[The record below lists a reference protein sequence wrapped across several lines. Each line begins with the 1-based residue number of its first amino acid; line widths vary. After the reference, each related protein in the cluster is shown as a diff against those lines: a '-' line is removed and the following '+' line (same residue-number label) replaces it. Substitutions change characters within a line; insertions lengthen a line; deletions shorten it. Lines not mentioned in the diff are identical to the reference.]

1 MRRLLVTMLA
11 LSVASLARAEPLPS
25 FLNSNETER
34 RLPTPN
40 LPVDAYRP
48 GPAGL
53 HVPTVDSARQ
63 SPLLMSTQVA
73 VRKVRFEGG
82 TVYPLSDLREHFQP
96 LIGREVTL
104 AELIEFTRRLTQRY
118 QQDGYLLSYA
128 YLPPQDFADGRVR
141 VVLVEG
147 YIHDYQVQGDIGAA
161 RAYLEQLMD
170 RLKAERPLTRESF
183 ERYTSLAG
191 RIPGVTF
198 QAQVPPPATTDGA
211 TRLLA
216 EVSRKPITTT
226 LSLNDGSRDDL
237 QALIGAS
244 SNAQTRFAEQLSA
257 SVLVPPGEDKEHYY
271 RLDYSQFLDAEGSK
285 LLLSASRYRSDPKA
299 RIRLD
304 NGIDLT
310 QHRENDRYSM
320 GIGQTLIA
328 SPSEWLE
335 VVGRFY
341 VVNDRIDYQVVGFPL
356 RLDSQTDI
364 RALSF
369 EGDWRK
375 AEARRLRIL
384 SAGVYQ
390 GLDRLGASTN
400 ADYDLDFLRLRVS
413 GVQSDNFT
421 DNWQGVASAAAYWSN
436 DSLPDS
442 ERAVFGGQNFGRGY
456 PSDQGSGD
464 KGWGVAYELNYSFRR
479 DGAWLKVV
487 QPYVALDTARAWF
500 NALDVKDTK
509 MSSAALGL
517 RFGDMRYYNI
527 AVEVAKPMSDIA
539 LDSFNRR
546 PRLNLSFSYQL

>member
-1 MRRLLVTMLA
+1 MRLLLVTMLA
-11 LSVASLARAEPLPS
+11 LSWAGLAGAEPLPS
-25 FLNSNETER
+25 FLNSNDTER

-40 LPVDAYRP
+40 LPLDAYRP
-48 GPAGL
+48 GAGAAQL
-53 HVPTVDSARQ
+53 PQTQPSAQ
-63 SPLLMSTQVA
+63 QPLLMSTRVA

-82 TVYPLSDLREHFQP
+82 TVYPLSELREHYQP
-96 LIGREVTL
+96 LIGREVAL
-104 AELIEFTRRLTQRY
+104 AELIDVTRRLTQRY

-147 YIHDYQVQGDIGAA
+147 YIRDVQIDGEIGGA
-161 RAYLEQLMD
+161 RAYLEQLLD
-170 RLKAERPLTRESF
+170 KLKAERPLSRQSF

-198 QAQVPPPATTDGA
+198 QAQVPPPGTTDGA
-211 TRLLA
+211 TRLVA
-216 EVSRKPITTT
+216 QVSRQPFTT
-226 LSLNDGSRDDL
+226 SMNLNDGSRDDL
-237 QALIGAS
+237 QALLGAS
-244 SNAQTRFAEQLSA
+244 SNAQTRFGEQLGA
-257 SVLVPPGEDKEHYY
+257 SVLLPPGEDKEHYY
-271 RLDYSQFLDAEGSK
+271 RLDYSQFLDAEGSR

-310 QHRENDRYSM
+310 QHRENERYSV
-320 GIGQTLIA
+320 GLSQSLIA

-356 RLDSQTDI
+356 RLDSRTDL

-375 AEARRLRIL
+375 AEARRLRII

-390 GLDRLGASTN
+390 GLDYFGARSN
-400 ADYDLDFLRLRVS
+400 ADYDLDFLRLRLS
-413 GVQSDNFT
+413 GVQSDDFG
-421 DNWQGVASAAAYWSN
+421 DHWQGVISAAGYWSN

-464 KGWGVAYELNYSFRR
+464 KGWGLAYEVNYSFKRE
-479 DGAWLKVV
+479 GAWLKVV
-487 QPYVALDTARAWF
+487 QPYIALDAARAWF
-500 NALDVKDTK
+500 NELEVRKAK

-517 RFGDMRYYNI
+517 RFGDARYYNV

-539 LDSFNRR
+539 LDSLNRR

>member
-1 MRRLLVTMLA
+1 MRLLLVTMLA
-11 LSVASLARAEPLPS
+11 LTWAGLARAEPLPS

-48 GPAGL
+48 GATSPQ
-53 HVPTVDSARQ
+53 VPTPDATGQ
-63 SPLLMSTQVA
+63 QPLLMSTRVT

-82 TVYPLSDLREHFQP
+82 TVYPLSELRDHYQP
-96 LIGREVTL
+96 VIGRDVSL
-104 AELIEFTRRLTQRY
+104 AELIDITRRLTQRY

-147 YIHDYQVQGDIGAA
+147 YIRDYQVEGDVGGA
-161 RAYLEQLMD
+161 RAYLEKLLD
-170 RLKAERPLTRESF
+170 RLKAERPLTRKSF

-191 RIPGVTF
+191 RIPGLTF
-198 QAQVPPPATTDGA
+198 QAQVPPPGTTDGA
-211 TRLLA
+211 TRLVA
-216 EVSRKPITTT
+216 QVSRKPFTTT

-237 QALIGAS
+237 QALLGAS

-257 SVLVPPGEDKEHYY
+257 SVLVPPGEDKEHYN
-271 RLDYSQFLDAEGSK
+271 RLDYSQFLDAEGSQ

-310 QHRENDRYSM
+310 QHRENERYSL
-320 GIGQTLIA
+320 GISQSLIA

-341 VVNDRIDYQVVGFPL
+341 VVNDRIDYQVVGYPL
-356 RLDSQTDI
+356 QLDSRTDI

-390 GLDRLGASTN
+390 GLDRLGANTN
-400 ADYDLDFLRLRVS
+400 AGYDLDFLRLRVS

-464 KGWGVAYELNYSFRR
+464 KGWGLAYEFNYSVRR
-479 DGAWLKVV
+479 DAGWFKVV
-487 QPYVALDTARAWF
+487 QPYVALDMARAWF
-500 NALDVKDTK
+500 NELDVKDTK

-517 RFGDMRYYNI
+517 RFGDARYYNI